1 MNFYLKCR
9 KTASQ
14 NPVADKRQDTATGN
28 SLNRKIRRLHII
40 IYYMDLHFLEEAD
53 NA

>member
-40 IYYMDLHFLEEAD
+40 YNIDLHFLEEAD

>member
-9 KTASQ
+9 KIPSQ

-40 IYYMDLHFLEEAD
+40 YII
-53 NA
+53 